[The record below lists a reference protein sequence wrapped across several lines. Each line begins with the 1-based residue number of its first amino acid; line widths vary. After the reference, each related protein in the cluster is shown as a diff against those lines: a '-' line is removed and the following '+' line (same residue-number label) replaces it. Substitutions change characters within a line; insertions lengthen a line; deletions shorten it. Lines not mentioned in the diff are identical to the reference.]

1 VTQPL
6 ALLFYEALMPGSQLV
21 NRLTDLGYRVQT
33 VQVAASVHEMVRR
46 EKPLVL
52 VADLVLRHG
61 DFCGVIAEL
70 KQDPET
76 RHVPVLGFTDLR
88 NQILVEAAVK
98 AGAKLVADGSG
109 ILEQLPQLLDHVL
122 AVE

>member
-52 VADLVLRHG
+52 IADLVLRHG

-70 KQDPET
+70 KHDPET

>member
-6 ALLFYEALMPGSQLV
+6 ALLFYEALLPGSQLV

-33 VQVAASVHEMVRR
+33 VQVAASVHDLVRR

-52 VADLVLRHG
+52 IADLVLRHG

-70 KQDPET
+70 KRDPDT
-76 RHVPVLGFTDLR
+76 GHVPILGFTDLR
-88 NQILVEAAVK
+88 NQVLVEAAVK

>member
-6 ALLFYEALMPGSQLV
+6 ALVFYEALLPGSQLI
-21 NRLTDLGYRVQT
+21 NRLTDLGYRVQAI
-33 VQVAASVHEMVRR
+33 QVAASVHDLVRR

-52 VADLVLRHG
+52 IADLVLRHG
-61 DFCGVIAEL
+61 DFCGVIDEL
-70 KQDPET
+70 KRDPET

-88 NQILVEAAVK
+88 NQVLVDAAVK
-98 AGAKLVADGSG
+98 AGARLVADGSG